1 MSETRVEYKTLTPLP
16 PAPGKCAEC
25 ATEHEEG
32 EPHNRWSLCYQVRF
46 LQTHGRSPDWAD
58 AMAHCT
64 PEVQQRWIEALTVV
78 GVSVPPKKEAG
89 S

>member
-16 PAPGKCAEC
+16 PAPGKCPEC
-25 ATEHEEG
+25 SMAHEPG
-32 EPHNRWSLCYQVRF
+32 EPHNRWNLYSPVTFPQ
-46 LQTHGRSPDWAD
+46 QHGRGPDWAD

-78 GVSVPPKKEAG
+78 GVRVKPESEGG